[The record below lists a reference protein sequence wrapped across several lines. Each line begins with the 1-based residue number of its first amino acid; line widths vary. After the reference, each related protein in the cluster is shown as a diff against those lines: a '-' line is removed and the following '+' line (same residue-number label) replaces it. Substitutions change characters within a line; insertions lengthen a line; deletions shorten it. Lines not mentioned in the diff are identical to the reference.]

1 VTLGLCLPRSCEP
14 APVRQMLGTLFD
26 GGAQPLAMQRTMD
39 IVLTL
44 VGVRGIEDNS
54 DWLLS
59 FKFIATM

>member
-1 VTLGLCLPRSCEP
+1 
-14 APVRQMLGTLFD
+14 MLGTLFD
-26 GGAQPLAMQRTMD
+26 SGAQPLAMQRTMD
-39 IVLTL
+39 IELTL